1 MVRKLRYIEQ
11 VGRYAGHDLPDF
23 RFVVIRKRK
32 AHEFVEKFH
41 SHIRFHICAHDMS
54 SGLNIIICKHV
65 KHTHKQNRKSRQP
78 YKAQICMRF
87 RRNGGVHQHTD
98 KQGEYKFN
106 SRDHGCT
113 AEIAGEHL
121 FIWFIIRQ
129 KPF

>member
-65 KHTHKQNRKSRQP
+65 KHTHK
-78 YKAQICMRF
+78 
-87 RRNGGVHQHTD
+87 
-98 KQGEYKFN
+98 
-106 SRDHGCT
+106 
-113 AEIAGEHL
+113 
-121 FIWFIIRQ
+121 
-129 KPF
+129 